1 MDTHNANAQASPSMT
16 FTDRMF
22 VLFLIFVLAMVCW
35 LGVLNYQEGSKTEI
49 SKRNGEAWMAWL
61 AEAGTHRFDAD
72 YVHKACAG
80 GVKPN
85 QDPSKTSEAVPGT
98 WGACVKYLLEETE
111 LKELRN
117 PFHGDLPQFAAVCEP
132 KDRSLVGAIV
142 LEDLTPTPPGSPIP
156 FVASQLI
163 DTDPIDG
170 KLQVRVTICDKGS
183 EPIKIGE
190 IEF

>member
-22 VLFLIFVLAMVCW
+22 VLFLVFVVAMVCW
-35 LGVLNYQEGSKTEI
+35 LGVLNYQEGSKTEG

-61 AEAGTHRFDAD
+61 AEAGTHRFEAD

-80 GVKPN
+80 GVKAT
-85 QDPSKTSEAVPGT
+85 QDPTKTSEAVLGT
-98 WGACVKYLLEETE
+98 WGACVKYLLAETE

-117 PFHGDLPQFAAVCEP
+117 PFNGDLPQFAAACDP
-132 KDRSLVGAIV
+132 NDRSLIGAIV

-163 DTDPIDG
+163 DTDPIDI

>member
-1 MDTHNANAQASPSMT
+1 MDTHNANAQASPGMT
-16 FTDRMF
+16 FTDKMF
-22 VLFLIFVLAMVCW
+22 VLFLVFVLAMVCW
-35 LGVLNYQEGSKTEI
+35 LGVLNYQEGSKTEA

-61 AEAGTHRFDAD
+61 AEAGAHRFEAD

-80 GVKPN
+80 GIKPN

-117 PFHGDLPQFAAVCEP
+117 PFHGELPQFAAACDP
-132 KDRSLVGAIV
+132 HDRSLNGALV
-142 LEDLTPTPPGSPIP
+142 LEDLTPTPAGSPIP

-163 DTDPIDG
+163 DTDPIDA

>member
-16 FTDRMF
+16 FTDKLF
-22 VLFLIFVLAMVCW
+22 VLFLVFIVAMVSW
-35 LGVLNYQEGSKTEI
+35 LGVLNYQEGNKTELT
-49 SKRNGEAWMAWL
+49 KRNGEAWMAWM
-61 AEAGTHRFDAD
+61 AEAGAHRFEPD

-80 GVKPN
+80 GIKPT
-85 QDPSKTSEAVPGT
+85 QDPSKTADAVAGT
-98 WGACVKYLLEETE
+98 WGACVKYLLSETE
-111 LKELRN
+111 LKELTN
-117 PFHGDLPQFAAVCEP
+117 PFLGDLPQFAAACDP
-132 KDRSLVGAIV
+132 NDRSLVGAIV

-156 FVASQLI
+156 FVASQLV
-163 DTDPIDG
+163 DTDPIDI